1 MRSPSLQR
9 REPYLKF
16 PRATSA
22 FVRTVAWLGRFGVR
36 STVYTR
42 IAARSSSAWRCLTL
56 GVVTIWTVRAASPAP
71 RTVQMLRTIV
81 ARELQ
86 LNARHSR

>member
-1 MRSPSLQR
+1 
-9 REPYLKF
+9 
-16 PRATSA
+16 
-22 FVRTVAWLGRFGVR
+22 
-36 STVYTR
+36 
-42 IAARSSSAWRCLTL
+42 LTL